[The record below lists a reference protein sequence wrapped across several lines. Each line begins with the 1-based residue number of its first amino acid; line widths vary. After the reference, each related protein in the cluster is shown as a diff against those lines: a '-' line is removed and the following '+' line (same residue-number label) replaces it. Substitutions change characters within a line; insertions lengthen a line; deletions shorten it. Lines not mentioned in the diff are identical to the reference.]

1 MAGVINAGVPFDLL
15 LLDLTLPGG
24 MGGQAVLKEIL
35 LIDPDAKAIVSSGF
49 IHEHVTSSPAFKGF
63 KGVLSKPY
71 TEIQLLEVLEQ
82 VLT

>member
-35 LIDPDAKAIVSSGF
+35 SIDPDAKAIVSSGF

-63 KGVLSKPY
+63 
-71 TEIQLLEVLEQ
+71 
-82 VLT
+82 